1 MFGRCKI
8 CIEKDKQLADKDKMI
23 SILESRLKF
32 LEDSLAPNK
41 LSVQIPDIHVE
52 ADRVL
57 TQNYEDLET
66 VLAEQ
71 ETVDHEANV
80 ILSGNY

>member
-1 MFGRCKI
+1 MFTRCKI
-8 CIEKDKQLADKDKMI
+8 CIEKNKQLADKDKMI
-23 SILESRLKF
+23 SILEARLKF

-52 ADRVL
+52 ADRVM

-66 VLAEQ
+66 VLNEQ
-71 ETVDHEANV
+71 ENIDHEANV